1 MNAIELKAKIVE
13 KKITVAMI
21 SDLMNVHESS
31 LYRKINGCE
40 AITVHEAMHLKE
52 ILGLTDDEASDIF
65 LSKE

>member
-13 KKITVAMI
+13 KKITVAKI

-40 AITVHEAMHLKE
+40 DITVHEAMCLKE
-52 ILGLTDDEASDIF
+52 ILGLTNEEASDIF